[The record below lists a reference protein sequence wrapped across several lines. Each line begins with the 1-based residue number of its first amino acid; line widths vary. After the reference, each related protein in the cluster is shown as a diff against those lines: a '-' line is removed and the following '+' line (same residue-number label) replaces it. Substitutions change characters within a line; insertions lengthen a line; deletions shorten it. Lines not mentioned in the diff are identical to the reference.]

1 MKPLTAREEAL
12 ALALIDEQIAALR
25 VAGRMTARLQTLI
38 DELDRQLRRELV
50 EPLGEAP
57 PLRER
62 IARIEQAI
70 EDGASHWQGLMLA
83 LVVEWLPG
91 FQSATAR
98 NLAAALPATRTL
110 QWPELSQRIDPL
122 ALRIAGQPLAHWLRG
137 HTRDLRRTMVQ
148 ALRTD
153 VPTGDVGLLDRPRRQ
168 LQQLVHASVM
178 SIANQQR
185 EALYQANPKL
195 VRGLR
200 WLATLDGRACLFCAA
215 RDGQVYELD
224 HRPRGHDLPW
234 DGGPGACHFGCRCVS
249 LPVLATW
256 RELGVDMDE
265 APGTRAS
272 QDGQVPATLRFE
284 QWLQSKPV
292 AFQERWFGPGRARL
306 WRAGQLTLS
315 ELLKVRLR

>member
-1 MKPLTAREEAL
+1 MRPLTAREETL

-25 VAGRMTARLQTLI
+25 VAAGMTVRLQAVL
-38 DELDRQLRRELV
+38 DELMQTLRVLLV
-50 EPLGEAP
+50 DPVDGPAA
-57 PLRER
+57 LRER
-62 IARIEQAI
+62 IARIRQAI
-70 EDGASHWQGLMLA
+70 DEGAAHWQGLLLA
-83 LVVEWLPG
+83 LLIEWLPA
-91 FQSATAR
+91 FQTATAR
-98 NLAAALPATRTL
+98 GLTAALPATRTL
-110 QWPELSQRIDPL
+110 EVPQPQQRIDPL
-122 ALRIAGQPLAHWLRG
+122 VLLIAGQPLAHWLRG
-137 HTRDLRRTMVQ
+137 HTRDLRRSLVQ
-148 ALRTD
+148 VLRTD
-153 VPTGDVGLLDRPRRQ
+153 VPTGDPGLLDRPRRQ

-185 EALYQANPKL
+185 GALYRANPQL

-249 LPVLATW
+249 LPVLASW

-265 APGTRAS
+265 VPGTRAS

-306 WRAGQLTLS
+306 WREQKLTLS